1 MQVSLSGKLHL
12 TSPAIRQD
20 SSMSTIH
27 KALQLSADTRNNCA
41 VKEGDPLLSLETK
54 LLAAGVPREV
64 LEEAQAAKG
73 KNGAGFFELLT
84 RKKALSED
92 RLLKILSEHYGLP
105 YLPELPAESINIDFT
120 QAVSIQYLKKFKMI
134 PVETPR
140 SSAIAVNDPSNFQPI
155 DDLRRQLG
163 RPEATVVLAPQEEI
177 IAAINLAYDSSRASA
192 KDFFEEMNEESAD
205 ELISEINETAD
216 LLDETSD
223 APIIKLVN
231 LLVAGAIKD
240 RASDIHVEPYSGNLK
255 IRYRIDGILY
265 DILNLPRRIQSPLVS
280 RIKIMAKLNIAE
292 KRLPQDGRIEIKIA
306 DRLIDIRVS
315 VIPTAFGERV
325 VLRLLDKTG
334 KMLMLSDLGMHDE
347 RIKLLNKLIKSPY
360 GIILVTGPTGSGK
373 TTTLYAALSTI
384 NRPEINIITI
394 EDPIEYQMEG
404 VGQIQVNPKIDLT
417 FAAGLRSI
425 VRQDPDVILI
435 GEIRDRET
443 AEIAIQSS
451 LTGHLVFSTLHTNDA
466 ASAIT
471 RLIDMGIEPFLATSS
486 IIAIIAQRL
495 VRVLCPHC
503 KEVYQPDDESLFNLG
518 LDESVLECNT
528 FYRKKG
534 CNLCMQTGFRGRT
547 AIFEILVVDDDI
559 KRLVLRT
566 SDANQLNELALKQ
579 GMITLQKDGILKVMR
594 GITTVEEVL
603 RVTRS
608 LNRKE
613 DVAVET

>member
-1 MQVSLSGKLHL
+1 
-12 TSPAIRQD
+12 
-20 SSMSTIH
+20 MSTIH
-27 KALQLSADTRNNCA
+27 KALRIAADAADNCATYKEMQPLPLGEKLLSAGIGQ
-41 VKEGDPLLSLETK
+41 ELLD
-54 LLAAGVPREV
+54 EV
-64 LEEAQAAKG
+64 QAATGKG
-73 KNGAGFFELLT
+73 GTGFFELLLK
-84 RKKALSED
+84 KKAIREEE
-92 RLLKILSEHYGLP
+92 LLKILSEHFGLP
-105 YLPELPAESINIDFT
+105 YLPDLPTESINIDFT
-120 QAVSIQYLKKFKMI
+120 QVVSIAYLKKFKMI
-134 PVETPR
+134 PVETPQL
-140 SSAIAVNDPSNFQPI
+140 SAIAVSDPSNFQPI
-155 DDLRRQLG
+155 DDLRSLLH
-163 RPEATVVLAPQEEI
+163 RPEATVVLAPQEAI
-177 IAAINLAYDSSRASA
+177 IAAINLAYDMSRASA

-205 ELISEINETAD
+205 DLISEISETAD

-334 KMLMLSDLGMHDE
+334 KMLMLADLGMHDE
-347 RIKLLNKLIKSPY
+347 RIKLLNRLIKSPY

-384 NRPEINIITI
+384 NQPDINIITI

-495 VRVLCPHC
+495 VRMLCPHC
-503 KEVYQPDDESLFNLG
+503 KEIYLPDEESLSNLG
-518 LDESVLECNT
+518 LDKSVLQNNT
-528 FYRKKG
+528 FYRKKS
-534 CNLCMQTGFRGRT
+534 CNLCMHTGFRGRT
-547 AIFEILVVDDDI
+547 AIFEILIVDDDI
-559 KRLVLRT
+559 KRLVLKT

-579 GMITLQKDGILKVMR
+579 GMITLQKDGIYKVMK
-594 GITTVEEVL
+594 GITTIEEVL

-613 DVAVET
+613 DIAVET

>member
-1 MQVSLSGKLHL
+1 MSKIHTALKESAGITSGSAASGEAVLSSLDKKL
-12 TSPAIRQD
+12 I
-20 SSMSTIH
+20 
-27 KALQLSADTRNNCA
+27 
-41 VKEGDPLLSLETK
+41 
-54 LLAAGVPREV
+54 AAGVAPDT
-64 LEEAQAAKG
+64 LAEAHSLK
-73 KNGAGFFELLT
+73 KNNGTGFFDHLI
-84 RKKALSED
+84 RKKTIDEIQ
-92 RLLKILSEHYGLP
+92 LLKVLSEHFGLSFW
-105 YLPELPAESINIDFT
+105 PELPMESINIDFT
-120 QAVSIQYLKKFKMI
+120 QNVSIQYLKKHKI
-134 PVETPR
+134 VPLIT
-140 SSAIAVNDPSNFQPI
+140 SQDSAIAVNDPTNFQPV
-155 DDLRRQLG
+155 DDLRQLLKS
-163 RPEATVVLAPQEEI
+163 PDLPVVLSSQDAI
-177 IAAINLAYDSSRASA
+177 AAAINMAYDMSRASA
-192 KDFFEEMNEESAD
+192 KDYFEEMNEAATD
-205 ELISEINETAD
+205 DLISKIDETAD

-231 LLVAGAIKD
+231 LLVSGAIKD

-265 DILNLPRRIQSPLVS
+265 DILNLPHRIQSPLVS
-280 RIKIMAKLNIAE
+280 RIKIMAKQNIAE

-306 DRLIDIRVS
+306 DRLVDIRVS

-325 VLRLLDKTG
+325 VLRLLDKTANI
-334 KMLMLSDLGMHDE
+334 LMLADLGMHDE

-384 NRPEINIITI
+384 NHPEINIITI
-394 EDPIEYQMEG
+394 EDPIEYQMDG

-435 GEIRDRET
+435 GEVRDRET

-466 ASAIT
+466 ASAVT
-471 RLIDMGIEPFLATSS
+471 RLIDMGIEPFLVTSS

-503 KEVYQPDDESLFNLG
+503 KEVYVPDEETLANLG
-518 LDESVLECNT
+518 LDRSVLQKNT
-528 FYRKKG
+528 FYRKNG

-547 AIFEILVVDDDI
+547 AIFEIMIVDDEI
-559 KRLVLRT
+559 KKLVLKT
-566 SDANQLNELALKQ
+566 SDANQINELALKQ
-579 GMITLQKDGILKVMR
+579 GMITLQKDGIYKVLN
-594 GITTVEEVL
+594 GITTTEEVL

-608 LNRKE
+608 LNRKDDIVLE
-613 DVAVET
+613 A

>member
-1 MQVSLSGKLHL
+1 MSKIHTALKVSAGITSGSSTPRDVIFSSLDKKL
-12 TSPAIRQD
+12 I
-20 SSMSTIH
+20 
-27 KALQLSADTRNNCA
+27 
-41 VKEGDPLLSLETK
+41 
-54 LLAAGVPREV
+54 AAGVAPDI
-64 LEEAQAAKG
+64 LAEAHSLK
-73 KNGAGFFELLT
+73 KNNGTVFFDHLI
-84 RKKALSED
+84 RKKAIDEIQ
-92 RLLKILSEHYGLP
+92 LLKIMAGHFGLSFR
-105 YLPELPAESINIDFT
+105 PELPMESINIDFT
-120 QAVSIQYLKKFKMI
+120 QNVSIQYLKKHKMVPLI
-134 PVETPR
+134 T
-140 SSAIAVNDPSNFQPI
+140 SSDTAIAVNDPTNFQPI
-155 DDLRRQLG
+155 DDLRQLLKS
-163 RPEATVVLAPQEEI
+163 PDLPVVLSSQDAI
-177 IAAINLAYDSSRASA
+177 AAAINMAYDMSRASA
-192 KDFFEEMNEESAD
+192 KDYFEEMNEASTD
-205 ELISEINETAD
+205 DLISKIDETAD

-231 LLVAGAIKD
+231 LLVSGAIKD

-306 DRLIDIRVS
+306 DRLVDIRVS

-325 VLRLLDKTG
+325 VLRLLDKTANI
-334 KMLMLSDLGMHDE
+334 LRLADLGMHDE

-394 EDPIEYQMEG
+394 EDPIEYQMDG

-466 ASAIT
+466 ASAVT
-471 RLIDMGIEPFLATSS
+471 RLIDMGIEPFLVTSS

-503 KEVYQPDDESLFNLG
+503 KEVYVPDEETLANLG
-518 LDESVLECNT
+518 LDRSVLKKNI
-528 FYRKKG
+528 FYRKNG

-547 AIFEILVVDDDI
+547 AIFEIMIVDDEI
-559 KRLVLRT
+559 KKLVLKT
-566 SDANQLNELALKQ
+566 SDANQINELALKQ
-579 GMITLQKDGILKVMR
+579 GMITLQKDGIDKVLN
-594 GITTVEEVL
+594 GITTTEEVL

-608 LNRKE
+608 LNRSDDIVLE
-613 DVAVET
+613 V

>member
-1 MQVSLSGKLHL
+1 MSKIHTALKASSVTAHSSSTPQEVAFSSLDKKLI
-12 TSPAIRQD
+12 S
-20 SSMSTIH
+20 
-27 KALQLSADTRNNCA
+27 
-41 VKEGDPLLSLETK
+41 
-54 LLAAGVPREV
+54 AGVAPDI
-64 LEEAQAAKG
+64 LAEAHGLKG
-73 KNGAGFFELLT
+73 NNGTGFFDQLIRE
-84 RKKALSED
+84 KAIDEIQ
-92 RLLKILSEHYGLP
+92 LLKILAEHFGLSFW
-105 YLPELPAESINIDFT
+105 PELPAESINIDFT
-120 QAVSIQYLKKFKMI
+120 QTVSIQYLKKHKI
-134 PVETPR
+134 VPLVT
-140 SSAIAVNDPSNFQPI
+140 SQDSVIAVNDPTNFQPV
-155 DDLRRQLG
+155 DDLRQLLQK
-163 RPEATVVLAPQEEI
+163 PDLPIVLASQEAI
-177 IAAINLAYDSSRASA
+177 MGAINLAYDMSRSSA
-192 KDFFEEMNEESAD
+192 KDYFEEMNEASAD
-205 ELISEINETAD
+205 DLISEISETAD
-216 LLDETSD
+216 LLDETND

-265 DILNLPRRIQSPLVS
+265 DILSLPRRIQSPLTS

-325 VLRLLDKTG
+325 VLRLLDKSTNI
-334 KMLMLSDLGMHDE
+334 LMLSDLGMHDE
-347 RIKLLNKLIKSPY
+347 RIKLLNHLIKSPY

-384 NRPEINIITI
+384 NLPEINIITI
-394 EDPIEYQMEG
+394 EDPIEYQMDG

-417 FAAGLRSI
+417 FAVGLRSI

-466 ASAIT
+466 ASAVT
-471 RLIDMGIEPFLATSS
+471 RLIDMGIEPFLVTSS
-486 IIAIIAQRL
+486 VIAIIAQRL

-503 KEVYQPDDESLFNLG
+503 KEVYVPDKESLTNLG
-518 LDESVLECNT
+518 LDKAVLKNNT

-547 AIFEILVVDDDI
+547 AIFEIMIVDDEI
-559 KRLVLRT
+559 KRLILKT
-566 SDANQLNELALKQ
+566 SDANQINELAIKR
-579 GMITLQKDGILKVMR
+579 GMITLQKDGIYKVMN
-594 GITTVEEVL
+594 GITTAEEVL

-613 DVAVET
+613 DIVAET

>member
-1 MQVSLSGKLHL
+1 MSKIHTALKESAVAAQSFATPRDDSLSTLDKKL
-12 TSPAIRQD
+12 I
-20 SSMSTIH
+20 
-27 KALQLSADTRNNCA
+27 
-41 VKEGDPLLSLETK
+41 
-54 LLAAGVPREV
+54 AAGVAPDT
-64 LEEAQAAKG
+64 LAEAHNLKEN
-73 KNGAGFFELLT
+73 NGSGFFEGLI
-84 RKKALSED
+84 RKKAISEIH
-92 RLLKILSEHYGLP
+92 LLKIMAQHFGLP
-105 YLPELPAESINIDFT
+105 FRQELPMESINIDFT
-120 QAVSIQYLKKFKMI
+120 QNVSIQYLKKHKI
-134 PVETPR
+134 VPLIT
-140 SSAIAVNDPSNFQPI
+140 SGDAAIAINDPSNFQPV
-155 DDLRRQLG
+155 DDLRQLLKS
-163 RPEATVVLAPQEEI
+163 PELPVVLSSQDAI
-177 IAAINLAYDSSRASA
+177 MAAINMAYDMSRASA
-192 KDFFEEMNEESAD
+192 KDYFEEMNDASTD
-205 ELISEINETAD
+205 DLISRIDETAD

-265 DILNLPRRIQSPLVS
+265 DILNLPHRIQSPLVS

-306 DRLIDIRVS
+306 DRLVDIRVS

-325 VLRLLDKTG
+325 VLRLLDKTANV
-334 KMLMLSDLGMHDE
+334 LMLSDLGMPDQ
-347 RIKLLNKLIKSPY
+347 RVRMLNRLIKSPY

-394 EDPIEYQMEG
+394 EDPIEYQMDG

-466 ASAIT
+466 ASAVT
-471 RLIDMGIEPFLATSS
+471 RLIDMGIEPFLVTSS

-495 VRVLCPHC
+495 VRMLCPHC
-503 KEVYQPDDESLFNLG
+503 KEVYVPDEESLDNLG
-518 LDESVLECNT
+518 LNRSVLQNNT

-547 AIFEILVVDDDI
+547 AIFEIMIVDDEI
-559 KRLVLRT
+559 KRLILKT
-566 SDANQLNELALKQ
+566 SDANQINELALKR
-579 GMITLQKDGILKVMR
+579 GMITLQKDGIDKVLA
-594 GITTVEEVL
+594 GITTTEEVL

-608 LNRKE
+608 LNRSDDIVLE
-613 DVAVET
+613 I

>member
-1 MQVSLSGKLHL
+1 
-12 TSPAIRQD
+12 
-20 SSMSTIH
+20 
-27 KALQLSADTRNNCA
+27 
-41 VKEGDPLLSLETK
+41 
-54 LLAAGVPREV
+54 
-64 LEEAQAAKG
+64 
-73 KNGAGFFELLT
+73 
-84 RKKALSED
+84 
-92 RLLKILSEHYGLP
+92 LP
-105 YLPELPAESINIDFT
+105 I
-120 QAVSIQYLKKFKMI
+120 
-134 PVETPR
+134 
-140 SSAIAVNDPSNFQPI
+140 
-155 DDLRRQLG
+155 
-163 RPEATVVLAPQEEI
+163 VLASHDAI
-177 IAAINLAYDSSRASA
+177 IGAINLAYDMSRSSA
-192 KDFFEEMNEESAD
+192 KDYFEEMNEASAD
-205 ELISEINETAD
+205 DLISEISETAD

-265 DILNLPRRIQSPLVS
+265 DILSLPRRIQSPLTS

-325 VLRLLDKTG
+325 VLRLLDKSANI
-334 KMLMLSDLGMHDE
+334 LMLSDLGMHDE
-347 RIKLLNKLIKSPY
+347 RIKLLSRLIKSPY

-373 TTTLYAALSTI
+373 TTSLYAALSTI
-384 NRPEINIITI
+384 NQPEINIITI
-394 EDPIEYQMEG
+394 EDPIEYQMDG

-466 ASAIT
+466 ASAVT
-471 RLIDMGIEPFLATSS
+471 RLIDMGIEPFLVTSS
-486 IIAIIAQRL
+486 VIAIIAQRL

-503 KEVYQPDDESLFNLG
+503 KEIYKPDKESLTNLG
-518 LDESVLECNT
+518 LDKSVLENNT

-547 AIFEILVVDDDI
+547 AIFEIMIVDDEI
-559 KRLVLRT
+559 KRLILKT
-566 SDANQLNELALKQ
+566 SDANQINELAIKQ
-579 GMITLQKDGILKVMR
+579 GMITLQKNGIDKALN
-594 GITTVEEVL
+594 GITTTEEVL

-613 DVAVET
+613 DIVQET

>member
-1 MQVSLSGKLHL
+1 MSKIHTALKASAGVANSASTLQDVATSTLDKKLISAGVAPDSLAEAHNLK
-12 TSPAIRQD
+12 
-20 SSMSTIH
+20 
-27 KALQLSADTRNNCA
+27 RNN
-41 VKEGDPLLSLETK
+41 GT
-54 LLAAGVPREV
+54 
-64 LEEAQAAKG
+64 
-73 KNGAGFFELLT
+73 GFFDQLI
-84 RKKALSED
+84 RKKVIDEIK
-92 RLLKILSEHYGLP
+92 LLKILSGHFNMSFW
-105 YLPELPAESINIDFT
+105 PELPMESINIDFT
-120 QAVSIQYLKKFKMI
+120 QDVSISYLKKHKI
-134 PVETPR
+134 VPLIT
-140 SSAIAVNDPSNFQPI
+140 SADSVIAVNDPTNFQPV
-155 DDLRRQLG
+155 DDLRKLLKS
-163 RPEATVVLAPQEEI
+163 PDLPVVLSSQEAI
-177 IAAINLAYDSSRASA
+177 MAAINLAYDMSRSSA
-192 KDFFEEMNEESAD
+192 KDYFEEINEASAD
-205 ELISEINETAD
+205 DLISEISETAD

-265 DILNLPRRIQSPLVS
+265 DILSLPRRIQSPLVS

-306 DRLIDIRVS
+306 DRLVDIRVS

-325 VLRLLDKTG
+325 VLRLLDKSANI
-334 KMLMLSDLGMHDE
+334 LMLSDLGMHDE
-347 RIKLLNKLIKSPY
+347 RIKLLGNLIKSPY

-384 NRPEINIITI
+384 NKPEINIITI
-394 EDPIEYQMEG
+394 EDPIEYQMDG

-466 ASAIT
+466 ASAVT
-471 RLIDMGIEPFLATSS
+471 RLIDMGIEPFLVTSS
-486 IIAIIAQRL
+486 VIAIIAQRL

-503 KEVYQPDDESLFNLG
+503 KEIYKPDKETMANLG
-518 LDESVLECNT
+518 LNPSDLKKNS

-534 CNLCMQTGFRGRT
+534 CNLCMHTGYRGRT
-547 AIFEILVVDDDI
+547 AIFEIMIVDDAI
-559 KRLVLRT
+559 KRLVLKT
-566 SDANQLNELALKQ
+566 SDANQINELALKQ
-579 GMITLQKDGILKVMR
+579 GMITLQKDGIDKVLN
-594 GITTVEEVL
+594 GITTTEEVL

-613 DVAVET
+613 DIVQET

>member
-1 MQVSLSGKLHL
+1 MSKIHTALKASAGNSHSASTPQEAAFSSLDKKLI
-12 TSPAIRQD
+12 S
-20 SSMSTIH
+20 
-27 KALQLSADTRNNCA
+27 
-41 VKEGDPLLSLETK
+41 
-54 LLAAGVPREV
+54 AGVAPEV
-64 LEEAQAAKG
+64 LSEAHNLKG
-73 KNGAGFFELLT
+73 NNGTGFFDQLI
-84 RKKALSED
+84 RKKAIDEIE
-92 RLLKILSEHYGLP
+92 LLKILAGHFGLSFW
-105 YLPELPAESINIDFT
+105 PELPMESINIDFT
-120 QAVSIQYLKKFKMI
+120 QNVSIQYLKKHKII
-134 PVETPR
+134 PLIT
-140 SSAIAVNDPSNFQPI
+140 SQDSAIAVNDPTNFQPV
-155 DDLRRQLG
+155 DDLRNLLKS
-163 RPEATVVLAPQEEI
+163 PDLPVVLSSQEAI
-177 IAAINLAYDSSRASA
+177 IAAINMAYDMSRSSA
-192 KDFFEEMNEESAD
+192 KDYFEEINESSTD
-205 ELISEINETAD
+205 DLISEISETAD

-265 DILNLPRRIQSPLVS
+265 DILSLPRRIQSPLVS

-306 DRLIDIRVS
+306 DRLVDIRVS

-325 VLRLLDKTG
+325 VLRLLDKSANI
-334 KMLMLSDLGMHDE
+334 LMLSDLGMHDE
-347 RIKLLNKLIKSPY
+347 RIKLLNRLIKSPY

-384 NRPEINIITI
+384 NQPEINIITI
-394 EDPIEYQMEG
+394 EDPIEYQMDG

-466 ASAIT
+466 ASAVT
-471 RLIDMGIEPFLATSS
+471 RLIDMGIEPFLVTSS
-486 IIAIIAQRL
+486 VIAIIAQRL

-503 KEVYQPDDESLFNLG
+503 KEIYKPDKETLANLG
-518 LDESVLECNT
+518 LALSVLKKNS

-534 CNLCMQTGFRGRT
+534 CNLCMHTGYRGRT
-547 AIFEILVVDDDI
+547 AIFEIMIVDDEI
-559 KRLVLRT
+559 KRLVLKT
-566 SDANQLNELALKQ
+566 SDANQINELALKQ
-579 GMITLQKDGILKVMR
+579 GMITLQKDGIDKALK
-594 GITTVEEVL
+594 GITTTEEVL

-613 DVAVET
+613 DIVQET

>member
-1 MQVSLSGKLHL
+1 MSKIHTALKESAASARGDATSAKSVFSSLDEKL
-12 TSPAIRQD
+12 I
-20 SSMSTIH
+20 
-27 KALQLSADTRNNCA
+27 
-41 VKEGDPLLSLETK
+41 
-54 LLAAGVPREV
+54 AAGVAPDILAEAHNAGMNNGGGFFDQLIRKKTIP
-64 LEEAQAAKG
+64 EAQ
-73 KNGAGFFELLT
+73 
-84 RKKALSED
+84 
-92 RLLKILSEHYGLP
+92 LLKIVSEHFGLSFWP
-105 YLPELPAESINIDFT
+105 DLPMESINIDFT
-120 QAVSIQYLKKFKMI
+120 QNLSIHYLKKHRII
-134 PVETPR
+134 PLITPENPVI
-140 SSAIAVNDPSNFQPI
+140 AINDPSNFQPV
-155 DDLRRQLG
+155 DDLRQLLKN
-163 RPEATVVLAPQEEI
+163 PDLPVVLSSQDAI
-177 IAAINLAYDSSRASA
+177 TAAINMAYDMSRSSA
-192 KDFFEEMNEESAD
+192 KDYFEEMDQSSTD
-205 ELISEINETAD
+205 DLISKIDETAD

-231 LLVAGAIKD
+231 LLLSGAIKD
-240 RASDIHVEPYSGNLK
+240 RASDIHVEPYSGSLK

-265 DILNLPRRIQSPLVS
+265 DILSLPRRIQSPLIS

-306 DRLIDIRVS
+306 DRLVDIRVS
-315 VIPTAFGERV
+315 IIPTAFGERV
-325 VLRLLDKTG
+325 VLRLLDKTSSIL
-334 KMLMLSDLGMHDE
+334 KLSDLGMHDE

-394 EDPIEYQMEG
+394 EDPIEYQMDG

-466 ASAIT
+466 ASAVT
-471 RLIDMGIEPFLATSS
+471 RLIDMGIEPFLVTSS
-486 IIAIIAQRL
+486 IVAIIAQRL

-503 KEVYQPDDESLFNLG
+503 KEVYTPDEESLANLG
-518 LDESVLECNT
+518 LNRSVLKNNT

-534 CNLCMQTGFRGRT
+534 CNLCMQTGFRGRS
-547 AIFEILVVDDDI
+547 AIFEILTVDDEI
-559 KRLVLRT
+559 KRLVLKT
-566 SDANQLNELALKQ
+566 SDANQINELAIKQ
-579 GMITLQKDGILKVMR
+579 GMITLQKDGIDKVLS
-594 GITTVEEVL
+594 GTTTIEEVL

-608 LNRKE
+608 LNRTDDIVIE
-613 DVAVET
+613 V

>member
-1 MQVSLSGKLHL
+1 MSKIYTAL
-12 TSPAIRQD
+12 QD
-20 SSMSTIH
+20 SAGTGADFPP
-27 KALQLSADTRNNCA
+27 KQENALAA
-41 VKEGDPLLSLETK
+41 K
-54 LLAAGVPREV
+54 LLLAGVSQDS
-64 LEEAQAAKG
+64 LDEALSIKG
-73 KNGAGFFELLT
+73 KTGSGFFEHLLK
-84 RKKALSED
+84 KKAITEEE
-92 RLLKILSEHYGLP
+92 LLKITGEHFGLACLAELST
-105 YLPELPAESINIDFT
+105 ESINIDFT
-120 QAVSIQYLKKFKMI
+120 QVVAIHYLKKFKMI
-134 PVETPR
+134 PLQTPQ
-140 SSAIAVNDPSNFQPI
+140 SAAIAVSDPTNFQPI
-155 DDLRRQLG
+155 DDLRNLLQI
-163 RPEATVVLAPQEEI
+163 PQATVVLAPQETI
-177 IAAINLAYDSSRASA
+177 IAAINLAYDMSRTSA
-192 KDFFEEMNEESAD
+192 KDFFEEMDQESAD
-205 ELISEINETAD
+205 DLISEINETAD

-231 LLVAGAIKD
+231 LLVSGAIKD

-265 DILNLPRRIQSPLVS
+265 DILSLPRRIQSPLVS

-306 DRLIDIRVS
+306 DRLVDIRVS
-315 VIPTAFGERV
+315 IIPTAFGERV
-325 VLRLLDKTG
+325 VLRLLDKSG
-334 KMLMLSDLGMHDE
+334 KMLMLTDLGMHDD
-347 RIKLLNKLIKSPY
+347 RIKFLNKLIKSPY

-384 NRPEINIITI
+384 NKPAINIITI

-466 ASAIT
+466 ASAVT
-471 RLIDMGIEPFLATSS
+471 RLIDMGIEPFLVTSS
-486 IIAIIAQRL
+486 VIAIIAQRL
-495 VRVLCPHC
+495 VRMLCPHC
-503 KEVYQPDDESLFNLG
+503 KEIYIPDEESLSSLG
-518 LDESVLECNT
+518 LDKSVLQNNT

-547 AIFEILVVDDDI
+547 AIFEIMIVDDDI
-559 KRLVLRT
+559 KRLVLKT
-566 SDANQLNELALKQ
+566 SDANQINELTTKKR
-579 GMITLQKDGILKVMR
+579 MVTLQQDGIYKVLE
-594 GITTVEEVL
+594 GITTTEEVL
-603 RVTRS
+603 RVTRA

-613 DVAVET
+613 DMVIET

>member
-1 MQVSLSGKLHL
+1 MSKIHTALKASAGATSSSSTPRDVIFSSLDKKL
-12 TSPAIRQD
+12 I
-20 SSMSTIH
+20 
-27 KALQLSADTRNNCA
+27 
-41 VKEGDPLLSLETK
+41 
-54 LLAAGVPREV
+54 AAGVA
-64 LEEAQAAKG
+64 LDILAEAHSLK
-73 KNGAGFFELLT
+73 KNNGTVFFDHLI
-84 RKKALSED
+84 RKKAIDETQ
-92 RLLKILSEHYGLP
+92 LLKIMAGHFGLSFW
-105 YLPELPAESINIDFT
+105 PELPMESIHIDFT
-120 QAVSIQYLKKFKMI
+120 QNVSIQYLKKHKI
-134 PVETPR
+134 VPLIT
-140 SSAIAVNDPSNFQPI
+140 SSDSAIAVNDPTNFQPV
-155 DDLRRQLG
+155 DDLRQLLKS
-163 RPEATVVLAPQEEI
+163 PDLPVVLSSQDAI
-177 IAAINLAYDSSRASA
+177 IAAINMAYDMSRASA
-192 KDFFEEMNEESAD
+192 KDYFEEMNEASTD
-205 ELISEINETAD
+205 DLISKIDETAD

-231 LLVAGAIKD
+231 LLVSGAIKD

-306 DRLIDIRVS
+306 DRLVDIRVS

-325 VLRLLDKTG
+325 VLRLLDKTANI
-334 KMLMLSDLGMHDE
+334 LRLADLGMHDE

-394 EDPIEYQMEG
+394 EDPIEYQMDG

-466 ASAIT
+466 ASAVT
-471 RLIDMGIEPFLATSS
+471 RLIDMGIEPFLVTSS

-503 KEVYQPDDESLFNLG
+503 KEVYVPDEETLANLG
-518 LDESVLECNT
+518 LDRSVLQKNT
-528 FYRKKG
+528 FYRKNG

-547 AIFEILVVDDDI
+547 AIFEIMIVDDEI
-559 KRLVLRT
+559 KKLVLKT
-566 SDANQLNELALKQ
+566 SDANQINELALKQ
-579 GMITLQKDGILKVMR
+579 GMITLQKDGIDKVLN
-594 GITTVEEVL
+594 GITTPEEVL

-608 LNRKE
+608 LNRSDDIVLE
-613 DVAVET
+613 V

>member
-1 MQVSLSGKLHL
+1 MSKIHTALKASAGSVRHSSASDKAVFSSLDEKL
-12 TSPAIRQD
+12 I
-20 SSMSTIH
+20 
-27 KALQLSADTRNNCA
+27 
-41 VKEGDPLLSLETK
+41 
-54 LLAAGVPREV
+54 AAGIAPEV
-64 LEEAQAAKG
+64 ITEAHNMKG
-73 KNGAGFFELLT
+73 NNGSGFIDGLI
-84 RKKALSED
+84 RKKALDEIQ
-92 RLLKILSEHYGLP
+92 LLKILAQHFGLSFRS
-105 YLPELPAESINIDFT
+105 ELPMESINIDFT
-120 QAVSIQYLKKFKMI
+120 QNVSIQYLKKYKI
-134 PVETPR
+134 VPLIT
-140 SSAIAVNDPSNFQPI
+140 SQGSAIAINDPTNFQPV
-155 DDLRRQLG
+155 DDLRRLLQSPDL
-163 RPEATVVLAPQEEI
+163 PVIISSQDAI
-177 IAAINLAYDSSRASA
+177 IAAINMAYDMSRASA
-192 KDFFEEMNEESAD
+192 KDYFEEMNESSTD
-205 ELISEINETAD
+205 DLISKIDETAD

-231 LLVAGAIKD
+231 LLVSGAIKD

-265 DILNLPRRIQSPLVS
+265 DILNLPHRIQSPLVS

-306 DRLIDIRVS
+306 DRLVDIRVS

-325 VLRLLDKTG
+325 VLRLLDKTANIL
-334 KMLMLSDLGMHDE
+334 KLSDLGMHDQ
-347 RIKLLNKLIKSPY
+347 RIKMLNKLIKSPY

-384 NRPEINIITI
+384 NHPEINIITI
-394 EDPIEYQMEG
+394 EDPIEYQMDG

-466 ASAIT
+466 ASAVT
-471 RLIDMGIEPFLATSS
+471 RLIDMGIEPFLVTSS

-495 VRVLCPHC
+495 VRMLCPHC
-503 KEVYQPDDESLFNLG
+503 KEVYVPDEESLANLG
-518 LDESVLECNT
+518 LDRSVLQNNT

-547 AIFEILVVDDDI
+547 AIFEIMIVDDEI
-559 KRLVLRT
+559 KKLVLKT
-566 SDANQLNELALKQ
+566 SDANQINELALKQ
-579 GMITLQKDGILKVMR
+579 GMITLQKDGIDKVLN
-594 GITTVEEVL
+594 GVTTTEEVL

-608 LNRKE
+608 LNRTDDIVLE
-613 DVAVET
+613 V